1 MAAEFR
7 QLPDLEIA
15 DYDEALP
22 LGPPDLKHGVLPN
35 GIRYVPLQVSQTARS
50 LNTSCGVVHR
60 YYVKTCAKPQ
70 KRAALALAIKIGS
83 AVEQD
88 DEQGVAHIVEHLA
101 FNATEVGPRNF
112 LYFVNPATWH
122 ASYKTE
128 SRLCI
133 TSCQIRDARLMQDRQ
148 HGNCVHADCN
158 CAGSAVSCTTIIPCK
173 LDIACPLHKC
183 THHILPS

>member
-22 LGPPDLKHGVLPN
+22 LGPSELKHGVLPN
-35 GIRYVPLQVSQTARS
+35 GIRYVPLQMSQTARS
-50 LNTSCGVVHR
+50 LNTSCGAVHR

-112 LYFVNPATWH
+112 LYTVITATWH
-122 ASYKTE
+122 ASYRTE
-128 SRLCI
+128 SGLCI
-133 TSCQIRDARLMQDRQ
+133 TSCQVSDAKLIQHRQ
-148 HGNCVHADCN
+148 HVHSLHGVCN
-158 CAGSAVSCTTIIPCK
+158 CAGST
-173 LDIACPLHKC
+173 L
-183 THHILPS
+183 

>member
-15 DYDEALP
+15 DYHAALP

-35 GIRYVPLQVSQTARS
+35 GIRYVRLQVSQTARS

-70 KRAALALAIKIGS
+70 KRAALALAVKIGS

-101 FNATEVGPRNF
+101 FNATEVGPINF
-112 LYFVNPATWH
+112 LYLRFQLRGMPATKQKVDIASQH
-122 ASYKTE
+122 AKHGMQG
-128 SRLCI
+128 
-133 TSCQIRDARLMQDRQ
+133 SCQIDSILCACRMQL
-148 HGNCVHADCN
+148 CW
-158 CAGSAVSCTTIIPCK
+158 
-173 LDIACPLHKC
+173 
-183 THHILPS
+183 